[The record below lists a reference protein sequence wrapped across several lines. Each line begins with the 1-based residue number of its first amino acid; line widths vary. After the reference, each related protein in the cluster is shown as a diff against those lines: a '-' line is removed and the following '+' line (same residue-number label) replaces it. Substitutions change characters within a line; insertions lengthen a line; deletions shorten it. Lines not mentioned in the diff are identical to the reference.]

1 MRYSKDSVGGNGGG
15 SDNASFPSVP
25 NLLYFSSDGIATVM
39 ILWCVMY
46 ITDITNSCGD
56 L

>member
-1 MRYSKDSVGGNGGG
+1 MRYSKDSVGGNGVG
-15 SDNASFPSVP
+15 SDSASFHSVP
-25 NLLYFSSDGIATVM
+25 ILLFFFSRWHCYSNNS
-39 ILWCVMY
+39 WCVMY